1 MGRLLATIALAC
13 ALLAAG
19 ATSAPAYPGCPAAR
33 GPDLRL
39 RAADNTRIVAHRWG
53 TGTTAVVL
61 VHQSGADLCQWAP
74 YATRLASL
82 GYRALAL
89 DLRGAGRSQ
98 YRPLPAGLR
107 FSADIAATVKEAR
120 REGAKRV
127 FVVGASLGGNAAVV
141 AAANIRPLI
150 DGVVSLSAPASFRL
164 DAVTAAKHLQVP
176 ALFAAAEVDEGGIY
190 ATDAKTMFDA
200 TPVTDKSV
208 AIVPGGKH
216 GVALVAGP
224 GRVRTLVEGF
234 LRTHSAG

>member
-13 ALLAAG
+13 AVLAGG
-19 ATSAPAYPGCPAAR
+19 ATSAPAYPGCSAAK
-33 GPDLRL
+33 GPDLDL
-39 RAADNTRIVAHRWG
+39 HAADKTRIVAHRWG
-53 TGTTAVVL
+53 TGRTAVVL

-82 GYRALAL
+82 GYRAFAL
-89 DLRGAGRSQ
+89 DLRSNGRSQ

-107 FSADIAATVKEAR
+107 FTADIAAVVKEAR
-120 REGAKRV
+120 REGATRV
-127 FVVGASLGGNAAVV
+127 FVVGASLGANAAVV

-150 DGVVSLSAPASFRL
+150 TGVVSLSAPGTFRL
-164 DAVTAAKHLQVP
+164 DAVSAAKHLQVP
-176 ALFAAAEVDEGGIY
+176 ALYVASEVDEGGIY

-200 TPVTDKSV
+200 TPTTDKSV

-224 GRVRTLVEGF
+224 GRVRSLVETF
-234 LRTHSAG
+234 LRSHSAG